1 MMCVLATL
9 ELNVELD
16 LVLANEEIT
25 SLLDLEID
33 VVFTRLGAQPNFFQ
47 LHLMLLCRNGRLPL
61 LLVLELAIV
70 HDSADGRAFV
80 WSHFNQIEAN
90 VGGEPLSFRSG
101 DDAKHLSLVIDDADR
116 RKSDLLV
123 DSMRGFDCW
132 QLPERQN
139 LCGLNQPSSYSNDPQ
154 TARVQCRM
162 RRIVLAR
169 NLRSVKELVKQRINR
184 ACRRRN

>member
-1 MMCVLATL
+1 
-9 ELNVELD
+9 
-16 LVLANEEIT
+16 
-25 SLLDLEID
+25 
-33 VVFTRLGAQPNFFQ
+33 
-47 LHLMLLCRNGRLPL
+47 MLLCRNGRLPL

-132 QLPERQN
+132 QLPERRN
-139 LCGLNQPSSYSNDPQ
+139 LCGPNQPSSYSNGPQ

-169 NLRSVKELVKQRINR
+169 NSRSVKELAKQRITEPVSYTIKHHLIVATWVR
-184 ACRRRN
+184 LSSRG